1 MLKLYSKRIVFC
13 FVVMTILA
21 VGMIIAAAAGTKSLI
36 KEKHNQFLPAVI
48 SLAVVENDKV
58 NTDYKLMNQLQWK
71 KADDNYKAD
80 KKVNIMN
87 LDKDDE
93 NNADAYIRVCII
105 PRWEA
110 KITGSNENG
119 LGDNIIT
126 VDADLPLEDFGS
138 FAGLNIEESAKSY
151 KMGPITF
158 NLDDKW
164 NEKWFYNSKDGYFYY
179 KDVVHFGSST
189 EPLLKSVTI
198 SEVTKSILDSYGAN
212 LTIDIL
218 TDGIQS
224 EGNAIDNMWGN
235 VEMGANDTLQQKQ

>member
-21 VGMIIAAAAGTKSLI
+21 VGMIIAAAGTKSLI
-36 KEKHNQFLPAVI
+36 KEKHNQFLPAEI
-48 SLAVVENDKV
+48 SLAVVENDGV
-58 NTDYKLMNQLQWK
+58 NTGYELINDLQWTK
-71 KADDNYKAD
+71 DDDIYKAN
-80 KKVNIMN
+80 KKVEITN

-119 LGDNIIT
+119 LGDNDIT

-158 NLDDKW
+158 NLDDNW

-179 KDVVHFGSST
+179 KDVVQFGKST
-189 EPLLKSVTI
+189 ESLLKSVTI
-198 SEVTKSILDSYGAN
+198 SEETKEVLDSYGAN
-212 LTIDIL
+212 LAIDIL
-218 TDGIQS
+218 ADGIQS

-235 VEMGANDTLQQKQ
+235 VEMGANGILQQKQ

>member
-21 VGMIIAAAAGTKSLI
+21 VGMIIAAAGTKSLI
-36 KEKHNQFLPAVI
+36 KEKHNQFLPAEI
-48 SLAVVENDKV
+48 SLAVVENGKE
-58 NTDYKLMNQLQWK
+58 NTAYKLMNQLNWEK
-71 KADDNYKAD
+71 VDNNYETD
-80 KKVNIMN
+80 KKIEIAN
-87 LDKDDE
+87 LDKADE
-93 NNADAYIRVCII
+93 NNTDAYIRVCII
-105 PRWEA
+105 PRWTVE
-110 KITGSNENG
+110 INGSNEN
-119 LGDNIIT
+119 
-126 VDADLPLEDFGS
+126 ADLPLDNFGS
-138 FAGLNIEESAKSY
+138 FVGLNIDESAKSY
-151 KMGPITF
+151 NMGPIIF
-158 NLDDKW
+158 NLDDNW
-164 NEKWFYNSKDGYFYY
+164 NENWFYNSKDGYFYY

-235 VEMGANDTLQQKQ
+235 VEMGANGILQQKQ

>member
-21 VGMIIAAAAGTKSLI
+21 VGMIIAAAGTKSLI
-36 KEKHNQFLPAVI
+36 REKHNQFLPAEI
-48 SLAVVENDKV
+48 SLAVVENGKE
-58 NTDYKLMNQLQWK
+58 NTDYKLMNQLKWEK
-71 KADDNYKAD
+71 VDNNYETD
-80 KKVNIMN
+80 KKIEIAN
-87 LDKDDE
+87 LDKADE
-93 NNADAYIRVCII
+93 NNTDAYIRVCII
-105 PRWEA
+105 PRWTVE
-110 KITGSNENG
+110 INGSNENG

-126 VDADLPLEDFGS
+126 VDADLPLDNFGS
-138 FAGLNIEESAKSY
+138 FVGLNIDESAKSY
-151 KMGPITF
+151 NMGPIIF
-158 NLDDKW
+158 NLDDNW
-164 NEKWFYNSKDGYFYY
+164 NENWFYNSKDGYFYY

-198 SEVTKSILDSYGAN
+198 SEETKSILDSYGAN

-235 VEMGANDTLQQKQ
+235 VEMGANGILQQKQ

>member
-21 VGMIIAAAAGTKSLI
+21 VGMIIAAAGTKSLI
-36 KEKHNQFLPAVI
+36 KEKNNHFLPAVI

-71 KADDNYKAD
+71 KTDDNYKAD

-119 LGDNIIT
+119 LGDNDIT

-158 NLDDKW
+158 NLDDNW
-164 NEKWFYNSKDGYFYY
+164 NKKWFYNSKDGYFYY

-235 VEMGANDTLQQKQ
+235 VEMGANDTLQKKQ